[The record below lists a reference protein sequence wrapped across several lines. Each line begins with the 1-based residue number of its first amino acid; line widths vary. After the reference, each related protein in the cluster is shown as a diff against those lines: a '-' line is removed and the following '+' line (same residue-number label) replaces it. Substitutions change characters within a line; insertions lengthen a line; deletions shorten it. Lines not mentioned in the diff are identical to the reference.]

1 MENILYYYKNL
12 LEFDLRKNKCQLSQT
27 DKQSSTHPNKIQTE
41 LKNHTDHHLHLSYPK
56 LTDSLIY
63 NVIHSRH
70 KWNMVTKLRLS
81 LEIVSWLLINVRV
94 G

>member
-41 LKNHTDHHLHLSYPK
+41 LKNQHRPPLTSFLSQ
-56 LTDSLIY
+56 T
-63 NVIHSRH
+63 H
-70 KWNMVTKLRLS
+70 
-81 LEIVSWLLINVRV
+81 
-94 G
+94 